1 MDKLEFLRLVL
12 NERSSKSIHP
22 MVFCTKDEIHK
33 YNIKE
38 DDFLM
43 IIDEEP
49 YVALSLGSKSWLIKE
64 ELDEID
70 LINKIERE
78 EYKLNLIKT
87 YGKIPTKYL
96 KENWVSSW
104 EVYESCCKEFA
115 KTLKLEIF

>member
-12 NERSSKSIHP
+12 KERSLKSIHS
-22 MVFCTKDEIHK
+22 MAFCTEDEIHK

-49 YVALSLGSKSWLIKE
+49 YVALSLGSRSWIIKS
-64 ELDEID
+64 ELAKND
-70 LINKIERE
+70 LLNKIERE

-96 KENWVSSW
+96 KDNWTSSW

-115 KTLKLEIF
+115 KTLNLETI

>member
-1 MDKLEFLRLVL
+1 MNKLEFLKLVL
-12 NERSSKSIHP
+12 NERILNSIHP
-22 MVFCTKDEIHK
+22 IAFCTEDEINK

-49 YVALSLGSKSWLIKE
+49 YVALALGSKSWLIKE

-70 LINKIERE
+70 LFNKIERE

-87 YGKIPTKYL
+87 YGQIPVKYL
-96 KENWVSSW
+96 KGNWASSW
-104 EVYESCCKEFA
+104 EVYEKCCNEFA
-115 KTLKLEIF
+115 KTLENK